1 MNEEVMHKGQE
12 KVNDVVEKRTVT
24 SLPNDKMSLN
34 YTNRDAELY
43 R

>member
-1 MNEEVMHKGQE
+1 MHKGKE
-12 KVNDVVEKRTVT
+12 KVNDVVEKPTVT
-24 SLPNDKMSLN
+24 SLANDKMSLN